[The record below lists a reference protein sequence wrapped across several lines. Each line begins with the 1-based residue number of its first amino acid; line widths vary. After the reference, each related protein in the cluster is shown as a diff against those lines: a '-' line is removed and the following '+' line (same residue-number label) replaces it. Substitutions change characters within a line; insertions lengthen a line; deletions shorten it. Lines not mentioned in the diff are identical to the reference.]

1 MDPEATMKAAIPA
14 ERHAATP
21 MRGVLGLLAEL
32 TKARL
37 TALVLITT
45 LTGFFVA
52 GTGMTNWL
60 TGLHVLLGTGLVAAG
75 AAALNEWWERD
86 LDLLMERTAHRP
98 LPSGEIEP
106 WFALAFGLTTAL
118 TGLAYLAALVNGLT
132 AWLGGLALVSYV
144 LVYTP
149 LKRLTVWNTV
159 VGAVPGALP
168 PLMGWTAA
176 RGELGIGGLALFGI
190 LFFWQIPHFMAI
202 AWLYRE
208 DYARA
213 GYRMLPVVAPH
224 GRATGWAALGTTLPL
239 LGISLVPVGVGI
251 AGPLYGAGATVLGVG
266 FLAMAAQFTIR
277 MERSQARLVFFA
289 SILYL
294 PLLLGLLMLD
304 NASRILG

>member
-1 MDPEATMKAAIPA
+1 MKASISA
-14 ERHAATP
+14 ERESATP
-21 MRGVLGLLAEL
+21 MRGVISMLAEL

-52 GTGMTNWL
+52 GTGMADWL

-86 LDLLMERTAHRP
+86 LDRLMERTSHRP

-106 WFALAFGLTTAL
+106 WFALAFGLS
-118 TGLAYLAALVNGLT
+118 TGLAGVVYLAALVNGLT
-132 AWLGGLALVSYV
+132 AVLGALAMVSYV

-149 LKRLTVWNTV
+149 LKRVTAWNTV
-159 VGAVPGALP
+159 IGAVPGALP

-176 RGELGIGGLALFGI
+176 RGEMGLGGLALFGI
-190 LFFWQIPHFMAI
+190 LFLWQIPHFMAI
-202 AWLYRE
+202 AWLYRDE
-208 DYARA
+208 YARA
-213 GYRMLPVVAPH
+213 GYRMLPVVDPG
-224 GRATGWAALGTTLPL
+224 GRATGWATLGTTLL
-239 LGISLVPVGVGI
+239 LLAVSLVPVGVGI
-251 AGPLYGAGATVLGVG
+251 AGPLYGAGATILGIG
-266 FLAMAAQFTIR
+266 FLAMAARFTHR
-277 MERSQARLVFFA
+277 LERHQARLVFFA